1 MKRNY
6 WYYGLS
12 NWFKKYVLG
21 MERVRARN
29 EKGQYVGDD
38 KSTLDDNEAYI
49 WRNKWRDHSS

>member
-6 WYYGLS
+6 WFFGLS
-12 NWFKKYVLG
+12 SWFKTRFLG
-21 MERVRARN
+21 IERVRARD

-38 KSTLDDNEAYI
+38 KSTLNVNEAYI